1 MPRIPDSELERI
13 KATVD
18 LAAIVR
24 SRGIELKKHGSRDL
38 IGRCPFHEEASASF
52 VVTPAKRIFH
62 CLGCGA
68 AGNVIQFV
76 ERFDGVSFRH
86 AFELL
91 AAGSGFAVPD
101 ERAKWSTVP
110 RLDAPLDFAADDA
123 ALMHQI
129 VDYYHERLINAATG
143 APARDYLAKRGL
155 NDEATLKRLKI
166 GFADRSLG
174 LRLPHKNRK
183 DGAEIRER
191 LTKLGIYRESGHE
204 HLNGCVIVPITDAQG
219 NITELYGRRLDD
231 GGRSGIKHLY
241 LPGPHVGIFN
251 LAALDELEVI
261 LCEALLDALTFLA
274 AGFANVTS
282 IYGTEGFTDE
292 LFNELKRKKVQRV
305 KLAYDADEAGERAA
319 TRDAERLRAVG
330 IEVYRI
336 KFPWG
341 MDANE
346 YARKVTLAA
355 QPRRLAG
362 AEIDCD
368 EGAARSAAEG
378 EPAVR
383 RLVSQS
389 LRLLING
396 AAWLGGSAAKADASK
411 NGTASHVAPALP
423 SSLVA
428 ASLAATAHDEAAKEE
443 KLVSDAATVG
453 ETMPI
458 PAAMGAAR
466 SDGAPRLVE
475 CGDFH
480 TFTLDGREYRLFG
493 FAKNNGLECLKL
505 TLRLRVGE
513 RLHSDQIDLCK
524 DGDRRRFIERAAEEC
539 QLTPE
544 AVKRDLG
551 RLLLACEQWQEA
563 KLRALAEPTTPQAA
577 ELSPEQREAA
587 LGLLR
592 APDLLTQLDAAMELC
607 GLVGERSN
615 GRAAYLAAVSRK
627 LSKPLAVIVQ
637 STSAA
642 GKSTLM
648 DAVLNFFPEEER
660 IKYSAMTGQSLY
672 YLGDANLKH
681 KILAIVEEEGAEKAS
696 YALKLLQSE
705 GELTIAS
712 TGKDPNTGRME
723 TQEYHVEGPV
733 MIFLT
738 TTTIDIDDEL
748 LNRCLVLSVDESTAQ
763 TARIHE
769 RQRQARTLE
778 GVLER
783 EARKDVLALW
793 RDAQRLIRS
802 LGVVNPFAGA
812 LTFTAERTRTRR
824 DHEKYLTLIDSIALL
839 HQHQRKITT
848 REVNGRSVE
857 FIEVTVSDIETA
869 NALAPELLGRSLDE
883 LPPQTR
889 RLLNHLRELVR
900 TKIEETKQQQSRI
913 HFSRREVCAACGWT
927 YAQVR
932 THLERLIEVELVAS
946 RAGRNGAAM
955 LYELLMDAN
964 AAEEA
969 WQIGLIDV
977 AKLKAAHNYD
987 PNLDGKR
994 PHLDPPCES
1003 PPSSPEAL

>member
-1 MPRIPDSELERI
+1 MPRIPESELERI
-13 KATVD
+13 KASVD
-18 LAAIVR
+18 LAALVR
-24 SRGIELKKHGSRDL
+24 SRGVELKKHGSRDL

-91 AAGSGFAVPD
+91 AAGSGFVAPT
-101 ERAKWSTVP
+101 EKRNHSTVP
-110 RLDAPLDFAADDA
+110 KLEAPLDFAADDA
-123 ALMHQI
+123 ALMRQI
-129 VDYYHERLINAATG
+129 VDYYHERLMNAATG

-155 NDEATLKRLKI
+155 DDEETLKRLRI

-174 LRLPHKNRK
+174 LRLPHKNRAA
-183 DGAEIRER
+183 GADIRAR
-191 LTKLGIYRESGHE
+191 LTRLGIYRESGHE
-204 HLNGCVIVPITDAQG
+204 HLNGCLIVPIFNDAG
-219 NITELYGRRLDD
+219 EVTELYGRRLDD
-231 GGRSGIKHLY
+231 GGRTGIKHLY

-251 LAALDELEVI
+251 LAALDEPEVI
-261 LCEALLDALTFLA
+261 LCEALLDALTFVA

-292 LFNELKRKKVQRV
+292 LFEALKRKKVQRV

-330 IEVYRI
+330 IEVYRV

-346 YARKVTLAA
+346 YARKVTPAA
-355 QPRRLAG
+355 
-362 AEIDCD
+362 
-368 EGAARSAAEG
+368 
-378 EPAVR
+378 
-383 RLVSQS
+383 QS

-396 AAWLGGSAAKADASK
+396 AAWLGGSAASPVAPSK
-411 NGTASHVAPALP
+411 TDSRSHVAPALP
-423 SSLVA
+423 SSLAAELA
-428 ASLAATAHDEAAKEE
+428 ASASDEAAKKE
-443 KLVSDAATVG
+443 KVERVGNEPCEPAT
-453 ETMPI
+453 PI
-458 PAAMGAAR
+458 PAANGAAR
-466 SDGAPRLVE
+466 LIE
-475 CGDFH
+475 CGDYH
-480 TFTLDGREYRLFG
+480 TLSIDGREYRLFG
-493 FAKNNGLECLKL
+493 LAKNNGLESMKV
-505 TLRLRVGE
+505 TLRLSVGE
-513 RLHSDQIDLCK
+513 RLHGDQIDLCK
-524 DGDRRRFIERAAEEC
+524 DGDRRRFIERGAEEC
-539 QLTPE
+539 GLTVE

-563 KLRALAEPTTPQAA
+563 RLRLLAEPATPQAA
-577 ELSPEQREAA
+577 ELSPAQREAA

-592 APDLLTQLDAAMELC
+592 SPDLLTQLDAAMELC

-748 LNRCLVLSVDESTAQ
+748 LNRCLVLSVDESTEQ

-769 RQRQARTLE
+769 RQRKARTLE
-778 GVLER
+778 GLLER
-783 EARKDVLALW
+783 ETRKDVLALW
-793 RDAQRLIRS
+793 RDAQRLIRP

-812 LTFTAERTRTRR
+812 LTFTSERTRTRR

-839 HQHQRKITT
+839 HQHQRTITT

-857 FIEVTVSDIETA
+857 FIEVQLSDIETA
-869 NALAPELLGRSLDE
+869 NALAPEILGRSLDE

-889 RLLNHLRELVR
+889 RLLNHIRELVR
-900 TKIEETKQQQSRI
+900 VKIEETKQPQSRI
-913 HFSRREVCAACGWT
+913 HFSRRELCERCGWT

-932 THLERLIEVELVAS
+932 THLERLIEVELVAT
-946 RAGRNGAAM
+946 RAGRNGSPM
-955 LYELLMDAN
+955 LYELLLDAT
-964 AAEEA
+964 APEGA

-977 AKLKAAHNYD
+977 AKLNGHHYD
-987 PNLDGKR
+987 PNLEGKR
-994 PHLDPPCES
+994 GHLDPPCES
-1003 PPSSPEAL
+1003 GPSTPEAA

>member
-1 MPRIPDSELERI
+1 MPRIPESELERI
-13 KATVD
+13 KQTVD
-18 LAAIVR
+18 LAALVR
-24 SRGIELKKHGSRDL
+24 SRGVELKKHGARDL
-38 IGRCPFHEEASASF
+38 VGRCPFHEDKSASF
-52 VVTPAKRIFH
+52 VVTPGKRLFH

-91 AAGSGFAVPD
+91 AAGSGFVAPT
-101 ERAKWSTVP
+101 ERRKSSTVP
-110 RLDAPLDFAADDA
+110 KLEAPLDFAAEDA
-123 ALMHQI
+123 ALMNQI

-143 APARDYLAKRGL
+143 APAREYLKRRGL
-155 NDEATLKRLKI
+155 DDEAMLKHFRI

-174 LRLPHKNRK
+174 LRLPLKNRAA
-183 DGAEIRER
+183 GADIRAR
-191 LTKLGIYRESGHE
+191 LTRLGVYRESGHE
-204 HLNGCVIVPITDAQG
+204 HLNGCIVVPIFSGSGEVA
-219 NITELYGRRLDD
+219 ELYGRRLDD

-241 LPGPHVGIFN
+241 LPGPHAGIFN
-251 LAALDELEVI
+251 AAALNEPEVI
-261 LCEALLDALTFLA
+261 LCEALLDALTFVA
-274 AGFANVTS
+274 AGFANAIS

-292 LFNELKRKKVQRV
+292 LFNELKRRKVQRV

-319 TRDAERLRAVG
+319 ARDAEKLRAVG

-346 YARKVTLAA
+346 YARKVT
-355 QPRRLAG
+355 
-362 AEIDCD
+362 
-368 EGAARSAAEG
+368 
-378 EPAVR
+378 PA
-383 RLVSQS
+383 SQS
-389 LRLLING
+389 LRLLINS
-396 AAWLGGSAAKADASK
+396 AAWLGNGAAP
-411 NGTASHVAPALP
+411 VAAAPAAPVAAALP
-423 SSLVA
+423 SSSSKAEPASQVAPASSFLA
-428 ASLAATAHDEAAKEE
+428 ASLAADTHEAAAKEE
-443 KLVSDAATVG
+443 KVVSDTATVG
-453 ETMPI
+453 EATPM
-458 PAAMGAAR
+458 PAAPNAA
-466 SDGAPRLVE
+466 RLVE

-480 TFTLDGREYRLFG
+480 TLTVDGRDYRLAG
-493 FAKNNGLECLKL
+493 LAKNNGVEALRV
-505 TLRLRVGE
+505 TLRVRVGE
-513 RLHSDQIDLCK
+513 LMHSDALDLCK
-524 DGDRRRFIERAAEEC
+524 DVDRRRFVERAAEEC

-551 RLLLACEQWQEA
+551 RLLLACEQWQETR
-563 KLRALAEPTTPQAA
+563 LRLLAEPATPQAA
-577 ELSPEQREAA
+577 ELTPAQREAA
-587 LGLLR
+587 LTLLR
-592 APDLLTQLDAAMELC
+592 SSDLLMKLDAAMELC
-607 GLVGERSN
+607 GLVGERGN

-642 GKSTLM
+642 GKTTLM

-712 TGKDPNTGRME
+712 TGKDAQTGRME

-748 LNRCLVLSVDESTAQ
+748 LNRCLVLSVDESAEQ

-769 RQRQARTLE
+769 RQRMARTLE
-778 GVLER
+778 GLLER

-802 LGVVNPFAGA
+802 LGVVNPFAHL
-812 LTFTAERTRTRR
+812 LTFTAGRTRTRR

-839 HQHQRKITT
+839 HQHQRTITT

-857 FIEVTVSDIETA
+857 FIEVQLADIETA
-869 NALAPELLGRSLDE
+869 NALAPEILGRSLDE

-889 RLLNHLRELVR
+889 RLLNHIRQLVAAMMEK
-900 TKIEETKQQQSRI
+900 TKAAQSRCL
-913 HFSRREVCAACGWT
+913 FSRREVCAACGWT

-932 THLERLIEVELVAS
+932 THIERLIEVELIATRS
-946 RAGRNGAAM
+946 GRNGAVM
-955 LYELLMDAN
+955 LYELLMDAH
-964 AAEEA
+964 APEA
-969 WQIGLIDV
+969 VWQIGLIDV
-977 AKLKAAHNYD
+977 AKLQQSHTYD
-987 PNLDGKR
+987 ANLEGK
-994 PHLDPPCES
+994 PAPLDPPCES
-1003 PPSSPEAL
+1003 APSRLNASNGKASRVTLRPCANAHQEPQPFTVVS

>member
-1 MPRIPDSELERI
+1 MPRIPEQDIERI
-13 KATVD
+13 KAIVD
-18 LAAIVR
+18 LAALVR
-24 SRGIELKKHGSRDL
+24 SRGVELKKHGSRDL
-38 IGRCPFHEEASASF
+38 IGRCPFHDEASASF
-52 VVTPAKRIFH
+52 VVTPHKRIFH
-62 CLGCGA
+62 CMGCGA

-76 ERFDGVSFRH
+76 EHFDGVSFRH

-91 AAGSGFAVPD
+91 AGGAGFAAPA
-101 ERAKWSTVP
+101 ERVKYSTVP
-110 RLDAPLDFAADDA
+110 RLEPPIELSADDA
-123 ALMHQI
+123 ALMRQ
-129 VDYYHERLINAATG
+129 VCDYYHERLMSAATG
-143 APARDYLAKRGL
+143 APARAYLKQRGL
-155 NDEATLKRLKI
+155 DDENVLKRFRI

-174 LRLPHKNRK
+174 LRLPQKNRAA
-183 DGAEIRER
+183 GADIRAR
-191 LTKLGIYRESGHE
+191 LTSLGIYRESGHE
-204 HLNGCVIVPITDAQG
+204 HFNGCLVVPIFDEQG
-219 NITELYGRRLDD
+219 NVTELYGRRLDD

-251 LAALDELEVI
+251 AAALNEPEVI
-261 LCEALLDALTFLA
+261 ICEALLDALTFVA
-274 AGFANVTS
+274 AGFANVTT
-282 IYGTEGFTDE
+282 IYGTEGFTAE
-292 LFNELKRKKVQRV
+292 MFEALKRKKVQRV

-319 TRDAERLRAVG
+319 ARDAERLRSIG

-346 YARKVTLAA
+346 YARKVTPAA
-355 QPRRLAG
+355 
-362 AEIDCD
+362 
-368 EGAARSAAEG
+368 
-378 EPAVR
+378 
-383 RLVSQS
+383 QS

-396 AAWLGGSAAKADASK
+396 AAWLGNGAAPVAAAPASPVAAASSPSLASASK
-411 NGTASHVAPALP
+411 NGASSHVAPAP

-428 ASLAATAHDEAAKEE
+428 ASLAADTHETAAKKE
-443 KLVSDAATVG
+443 SSQATAS
-453 ETMPI
+453 P
-458 PAAMGAAR
+458 
-466 SDGAPRLVE
+466 SAPRLVE

-480 TFTLDGREYRLFG
+480 TFSIDGREYRLFG
-493 FAKNNGLECLKL
+493 LAKNNGLESMKV
-505 TLRLRVGE
+505 TLRLSVGE
-513 RLHSDQIDLCK
+513 RLHGDQLDLCK
-524 DGDRRRFIERAAEEC
+524 DGDRRRFIERGAEEC
-539 QLTPE
+539 GLTVE

-551 RLLLACEQWQEA
+551 RLLLACEQCQETR
-563 KLRALAEPTTPQAA
+563 LRLLAEPATPQAA
-577 ELSPEQREAA
+577 ELSPAQREAA
-587 LGLLR
+587 LSLLR
-592 APDLLTQLDAAMELC
+592 SPDLLTRLDAAMELC
-607 GLVGERSN
+607 GLVGERGN

-627 LSKPLAVIVQ
+627 LAKPLAVIVQ

-642 GKSTLM
+642 GKTTLM

-748 LNRCLVLSVDESTAQ
+748 LNRCLVLSVDESIEQ

-778 GVLER
+778 GLLER

-812 LTFTAERTRTRR
+812 LTFTSERTRTRR

-839 HQHQRKITT
+839 HQHQRTITT
-848 REVNGRSVE
+848 REVKSEAGQASRSVE
-857 FIEVTVSDIETA
+857 FIEVQLSDIETA
-869 NALAPELLGRSLDE
+869 NALAPEILGRSLDE

-889 RLLNHLRELVR
+889 RLLNHIRQLVAAMMER
-900 TKIEETKQQQSRI
+900 TKAAQNRCL
-913 HFSRREVCAACGWT
+913 FSRRELCAACGWT

-932 THLERLIEVELVAS
+932 THLERLIEVELVAT
-946 RAGRNGAAM
+946 RAGKHGALM
-955 LYELLMDAN
+955 LYELMMDVSAP
-964 AAEEA
+964 ETS

-977 AKLKAAHNYD
+977 AALKKTHHYD
-987 PNLDGKR
+987 SNSDGQSG
-994 PHLDPPCES
+994 HFDPPCES
-1003 PPSSPEAL
+1003 GPSESQAA

>member
-1 MPRIPDSELERI
+1 MPRIPDDEIERI

-18 LAAIVR
+18 LAALVR
-24 SRGIELKKHGSRDL
+24 SRGVELKKHGARDL

-52 VVTPAKRIFH
+52 VVTPVKRIFH

-91 AAGSGFAVPD
+91 AAGSGFVAPT
-101 ERAKWSTVP
+101 EKRNHSTVP
-110 RLDAPLDFAADDA
+110 KLEAPLDFAADDA
-123 ALMHQI
+123 ALMRQI
-129 VDYYHERLINAATG
+129 VDYYHERLMNSATG
-143 APARDYLAKRGL
+143 APARAYLKQRGL
-155 NDEATLKRLKI
+155 DDEATLKRLKI

-174 LRLPHKNRK
+174 LRLPLKNRAA
-183 DGAEIRER
+183 GADIRAR
-191 LTKLGIYRESGHE
+191 LTRLGIYRESGHE
-204 HLNGCVIVPITDAQG
+204 HLNGCVIVPITSADG
-219 NITELYGRRLDD
+219 SITELYGRRLDD
-231 GGRSGIKHLY
+231 GGKSGIKHLY

-251 LAALDELEVI
+251 AEALNEPEVI

-292 LFNELKRKKVQRV
+292 LFAALKAKKVQRV

-319 TRDAERLRAVG
+319 ARDAARLRSIG
-330 IEVYRI
+330 IEVYRV

-346 YARKVTLAA
+346 YSRKVT
-355 QPRRLAG
+355 
-362 AEIDCD
+362 
-368 EGAARSAAEG
+368 
-378 EPAVR
+378 PA
-383 RLVSQS
+383 SQS
-389 LRLLING
+389 LRLLVNG

-411 NGTASHVAPALP
+411 NEVASQVAPAP
-423 SSLVA
+423 SS
-428 ASLAATAHDEAAKEE
+428 SLAAELAASASDEAANE
-443 KLVSDAATVG
+443 KKALPAGNEPG
-453 ETMPI
+453 EPAKPI
-458 PAAMGAAR
+458 PATIGAAR
-466 SDGAPRLVE
+466 LVE
-475 CGDFH
+475 SGDFH
-480 TFTLDGREYRLFG
+480 TLAIDGREYRLAG
-493 FAKNNGLECLKL
+493 LAKNNGVEALRV
-505 TLRLRVGE
+505 TLRVRCGE
-513 RLHSDQIDLCK
+513 LMHSDALDLCK
-524 DGDRRRFIERAAEEC
+524 DVDRRRFIERAADEC
-539 QLTPE
+539 RMTPE

-551 RLLLACEQWQEA
+551 RVLLACEQWQEA
-563 KLRALAEPTTPQAA
+563 KLRALAEPATPAAA
-577 ELSPEQREAA
+577 ELTPQQREAA

-592 APDLLTQLDAAMELC
+592 SPDLLSKLDAAMELC
-607 GLVGERSN
+607 GLVGERGN

-627 LSKPLAVIVQ
+627 LAKPLAVIVQ

-642 GKSTLM
+642 GKTTLM

-748 LNRCLVLSVDESTAQ
+748 LNRCLVLSVDESTEQ

-769 RQRQARTLE
+769 RQRKARTLE
-778 GVLER
+778 GLLER
-783 EARKDVLALW
+783 EQRKDVLELW
-793 RDAQRLIRS
+793 RNAQRLIKP
-802 LGVVNPFAGA
+802 LGVVNPFAA
-812 LTFTAERTRTRR
+812 VLTFTSERTRTRR

-839 HQHQRKITT
+839 HQHQRTITT
-848 REVNGRSVE
+848 KEVNSRSVE
-857 FIEVTVSDIETA
+857 FIEVTISDIETA

-889 RLLNHLRELVR
+889 RLLNHIRDLIKA
-900 TKIEETKQQQSRI
+900 KIESTKQPQSRI
-913 HFSRREVCAACGWT
+913 HFSRREVCERCGWT

-932 THLERLIEVELVAS
+932 THLERLLEVELVAT

-955 LYELLMDAN
+955 LYELLMDAS
-964 AAEEA
+964 APEA
-969 WQIGLIDV
+969 SWQIGLIDV
-977 AKLKAAHNYD
+977 AKLKGDAGSLPASTVIPPASSHHYD
-987 PNLDGKR
+987 PNLEGKKGN
-994 PHLDPPCES
+994 LDPPCES
-1003 PPSSPEAL
+1003 GPSTPEAA

>member
-1 MPRIPDSELERI
+1 MPRIPESELERI
-13 KATVD
+13 KQSID
-18 LAAIVR
+18 LAALVR
-24 SRGIELKKHGSRDL
+24 SRGVELKKHGARDL
-38 IGRCPFHEEASASF
+38 IGRCPFHDEASASF
-52 VVTPAKRIFH
+52 VVTPHKRIFH

-91 AAGSGFAVPD
+91 AAGSGFVAPA
-101 ERAKWSTVP
+101 EKRNHSTVP
-110 RLDAPLDFAADDA
+110 KLEAPLDFAADDA
-123 ALMHQI
+123 ALMRQI

-174 LRLPHKNRK
+174 LRLPLKNRAA
-183 DGAEIRER
+183 GADIRAR
-191 LTKLGIYRESGHE
+191 LTKLGLYRETGHE
-204 HLNGCVIVPITDAQG
+204 HFNGCLIVPIFNEAG
-219 NITELYGRRLDD
+219 EVTEVYGRRLDD
-231 GGRSGIKHLY
+231 GGKSGIKHLY

-251 LAALDELEVI
+251 AAALNEPEVI

-274 AGFANVTS
+274 AGFANVTT

-292 LFNELKRKKVQRV
+292 LFEALKRKKVQRV

-319 TRDAERLRAVG
+319 TRDAARLRSIG

-346 YARKVTLAA
+346 YARKVTPAA
-355 QPRRLAG
+355 
-362 AEIDCD
+362 
-368 EGAARSAAEG
+368 
-378 EPAVR
+378 
-383 RLVSQS
+383 QS

-396 AAWLGGSAAKADASK
+396 AAWLGNGGAAVPAAASK
-411 NGTASHVAPALP
+411 TEPEARQTHRPEARVTVAPAP
-423 SSLVA
+423 SSLAAELA
-428 ASLAATAHDEAAKEE
+428 ASTHEAAAKKESVDGVE
-443 KLVSDAATVG
+443 KEATDQA
-453 ETMPI
+453 TPI
-458 PAAMGAAR
+458 PAAN
-466 SDGAPRLVE
+466 GAPRLIE

-480 TFTLDGREYRLFG
+480 TLDIEGRAYRLFG
-493 FAKNNGLECLKL
+493 LVKNNGLESIKI
-505 TLRLRVGE
+505 TLRLSIGE
-513 RLHSDQIDLCK
+513 RLHGDQLDLCK
-524 DGDRRRFIERAAEEC
+524 DLDRRRFIERAAEEC
-539 QLTPE
+539 GLTPE

-551 RLLLACEQWQEA
+551 RVLLACEQWQEQR
-563 KLRALAEPTTPQAA
+563 LRSLAEPATAQAA
-577 ELSPEQREAA
+577 ELTPQQREAA

-592 APDLLTQLDAAMELC
+592 APDLLLQLDAALELC

-627 LSKPLAVIVQ
+627 LAKPLAVIVQ

-642 GKSTLM
+642 GKTTLM

-672 YLGDANLKH
+672 YLGDSNLKH

-748 LNRCLVLSVDESTAQ
+748 LNRCLVLSVDESTEQ

-769 RQRQARTLE
+769 RQRKARTLE
-778 GVLER
+778 GLLER
-783 EARKDVLALW
+783 ETRKDVLGLW
-793 RDAQRLIRS
+793 RDAQRLIKP
-802 LGVVNPFAGA
+802 LGVVNPFAHA
-812 LTFTAERTRTRR
+812 LTFTSERTRTRR

-839 HQHQRKITT
+839 HQHQRTITT
-848 REVNGRSVE
+848 KAVSGRSVE
-857 FIEVTVSDIETA
+857 YIEVQVSDIETA
-869 NALAPELLGRSLDE
+869 NALAPEILGRSLDE

-889 RLLNHLRELVR
+889 RLLDSIRELV
-900 TKIEETKQQQSRI
+900 KAKMAEGKMGQGSAL
-913 HFSRREVCAACGWT
+913 FSRRELCQRCGWT

-932 THLERLIEVELVAS
+932 THLERLIEVELVAT

-955 LYELLMDAN
+955 LYELIIDAT
-964 AAEEA
+964 APETV

-977 AKLKAAHNYD
+977 AKLKPTQHYD
-987 PNLDGKR
+987 PNLEGKTA
-994 PHLDPPCES
+994 HLDPPCES
-1003 PPSSPEAL
+1003 APSRPKASNGKALRVTLRPCAFAHLEPHINPVVS